1 MKESLPLPKQFVL
14 LSKLLLISIIVVAVL
29 VLTSWYL
36 FVEIFPGALRV
47 NPVTASLFIFTALS
61 FLLLIEE
68 QKNAWLRK
76 LAYSLLTIVVVVST
90 YAFIDRFIHFS
101 FHIDQVLFGTSLVK
115 KAPFRLPID
124 MAATAAV
131 CFVLG
136 VVAIRFIHSSG
147 KVIVSQT
154 IALVIFTIATYT
166 IVGYLYHVP
175 EIKSLFL
182 MSVVSAVLFY
192 CFVLA
197 ILFSRPNEGMMNQ
210 ILAANTGGV
219 TARILIPVTIVLPIL
234 FGYVRVWSHWLN
246 AVSVELGIAMLV
258 ISITILYLV
267 SVWKVST
274 ILSKRDQE
282 KEKDKNDL
290 LRLNEELKNT
300 NAKLD
305 TTNKDLQTLNEEL
318 LTSLEELTSSN
329 EQLDVANQTIA
340 KQKDERLNQVLDNI
354 NDVIW
359 SFDLTGEGDNYLSRS
374 AERIFDEPYEKL
386 VNEPYFWSKYIHPDD
401 RPIKNESQKR
411 LQKEGAT
418 ECTYRIVTHN
428 GTRWIHDR
436 LRIVKDDKGNQ
447 VRLEGIAS
455 DVTSLKETERQ
466 LNRYRENL
474 EIIFENT
481 TDFFLLL
488 DHQAKAIA
496 FNKPFWNY
504 AAENLGVELKIGDHF
519 TSVLPPNRT
528 ATGME
533 LFRRAWSG
541 ETIRTISE
549 TIFEN
554 HVKYFNVR
562 YAPVVRNGQ
571 VLYVSISSTDITEQ
585 RKQEIISNRYKENL
599 DIIFENSTDI
609 FVLIDAQSNLVLFNK
624 AFVRYAQQLRNI
636 QPTEGMP
643 LEELAAPNRREAT
656 REILAQVMK
665 GEKVSVV
672 SESVF
677 PSGTR
682 YYEAHY
688 SPVFNRE
695 GLITHIT
702 LSSTDVTEL
711 RRQEQA
717 LSEYRKNLDII
728 FRNTKDNFLLVSAEG
743 KVILFNYSF
752 GRFVKETIG
761 TEAAI
766 GMDFLEV
773 VAPQRRDVAR
783 KIFQEVRQGKPFATD
798 AEIDSPSGEKI
809 YHYLRYEPV
818 LQQGIVTHVCI
829 SAVDITDFRKIENQL
844 KEDQFFLDK
853 ASESAKIVYWTCEPD
868 FVNGKVL
875 WCKEVFKIHDLEAKD
890 FIGQVNL
897 FYQLAHPE
905 DRQMLAEAAHR
916 SLVDKEPLNV
926 DHRIVLKDGSIR
938 WVNQN
943 AHIIY
948 DSAGRPE
955 IMVGITQD
963 ITDRKNTEFELKQ
976 NQYFLEKASEA
987 AQMGYWTSA
996 SGTPGRLT
1004 WSKGVYE
1011 IFEVSEEEF
1020 DGTNQFFFD
1029 RVHPDD
1035 LTMVVEHMNM
1045 AIRENKVYDID
1056 HRIVLKNGRIK
1067 WVNERAQVLVNKE
1080 DKTTALVVGIVQDID
1095 QWKKMEEVLREYN
1108 DRFEILSRATND
1120 VIWDWDIEKD
1130 YIFYNHGI
1138 QTVLGYGHK
1147 EIKPNKDWWRERFH
1161 PDDSPRINREL
1172 EVSFELKKKRW
1183 ESYYRYRASDGTYK
1197 NIHDRASIVYNEAG
1211 NPIRVIGAMQDVTE
1225 QTRQTEEIAS
1235 LFENANVPIIAFDR
1249 DFNIVEWN
1257 PASAQTL
1264 GFLEEEVIG
1273 QNVLDDLLPPDNVH
1287 RFKHML
1293 SMVLEGHA
1301 VSNFEM
1307 QVIAKDKSHMILLVS
1322 ASPRKMRHD
1331 QVQEAVVVAQNIT
1344 ELTDY
1349 RQRLEKIIEK
1359 RTQELNDALSKEKNA
1374 VEMQKRFVS
1383 MASHEFRTPLSSI
1396 SLASGYIRKFRKKL
1410 TSEKI
1415 EEKLLGIETQIR
1427 HMTYLLDNVL
1437 MVGKSESGKIPVMLS
1452 ILDTKL
1458 TFATLAQEVMA
1469 STRNS
1474 HWIELK
1480 MSCTKTHFVCDEG
1493 LLRNIVINLL
1503 NNAIK
1508 FSPGAEVVNFTV
1520 SCNEE
1525 KLIMVVKDHGMGIPR
1540 EDMDRLFEPFYRATN
1555 TKAISGTGLGLSIVK
1570 KAVELLN
1577 GQLSVKS
1584 ELGKGTEFTI
1594 TLPHSNETPTR

>member
-1 MKESLPLPKQFVL
+1 MKESLPLLRQFVL
-14 LSKLLLISIIVVAVL
+14 LSRLLLIFIIAVEVL

-47 NPVTASLFIFTALS
+47 NPVTASLFILTSLS

-68 QKNAWLRK
+68 QKNVWLRR
-76 LAYSLLTIVVVVST
+76 LAYVFLTLVVIVSV
-90 YAFIDRFIHFS
+90 YALADRFIRFS
-101 FHIDQVLFGTSLVK
+101 FHIDQVLFASSLVK

-131 CFVLG
+131 CFVLSAL
-136 VVAIRFIHSSG
+136 AIRFIHASR
-147 KVIVSQT
+147 KVIVSQML
-154 IALVIFTIATYT
+154 ALFIFAIATYT
-166 IVGYLYHVP
+166 IVGYLYRVP

-182 MSVVSAVLFY
+182 MSVVSAILFY

-197 ILFSRPNEGMMNQ
+197 VLFSRPYEGVMKPLMTT
-210 ILAANTGGV
+210 NTGGV
-219 TARILIPVTIVLPIL
+219 AARILIPVTILLPIL
-234 FGYVRVWSHWLN
+234 FGYVRVWGHWMN
-246 AVSVELGIAMLV
+246 MMSVELGIAWLV
-258 ISITILYLV
+258 ISITLLYLV
-267 SVWKVST
+267 SVWRVAMV
-274 ILSKRDQE
+274 LNRRDEE
-282 KEKDKNDL
+282 KEKFRLDL
-290 LRLNEELKNT
+290 LRLNEELKKT
-300 NAKLD
+300 NVKLD
-305 TTNKDLQTLNEEL
+305 TSNRDLQTLNEEL

-329 EQLDVANQTIA
+329 EQLDLANQTIA
-340 KQKDERLNQVLDNI
+340 KQKDERLNRVLDNI

-411 LQKEGAT
+411 LQKEGST
-418 ECTYRIVTHN
+418 ECTYRIVTHQ

-436 LRIVKDDKGNQ
+436 LRIVKDEKGNQ

-455 DVTSLKETERQ
+455 DVTFLKETERQ
-466 LNRYRENL
+466 LSRYRENL

-481 TDFFLLL
+481 TDFFLML
-488 DHQAKAIA
+488 DQEAKVVA
-496 FNKPFWNY
+496 FNKPFQNY
-504 AAENLGVELKIGDHF
+504 AADNLGVQMKVGDDYV
-519 TSVLPPNRT
+519 TVLPPNRKIP
-528 ATGME
+528 AMD
-533 LFRRAWSG
+533 LFRRALGG
-541 ETIRTISE
+541 ETIRVISE
-549 TIFEN
+549 AVFE
-554 HVKYFNVR
+554 KYAKYYNVR
-562 YAPVVRNGQ
+562 YAPVMRNGQ

-585 RKQEIISNRYKENL
+585 RKQEIISHRYKENL
-599 DIIFENSTDI
+599 DIIFGNSTDI
-609 FVLIDAQSNLVLFNK
+609 FVLMDDRLNLVLFNK
-624 AFVRYAQQLRNI
+624 AFVRYAQEMMNV
-636 QPTEGMP
+636 QPQEGMP

-656 REILAQVMK
+656 REILTQVLK

-672 SESVF
+672 AEAVF
-677 PSGTR
+677 PSGVR
-682 YYEAHY
+682 YFEAHY
-688 SPVFNRE
+688 NPVFNRE
-695 GLITHIT
+695 GIVTHIT

-717 LSEYRKNLDII
+717 LNEYRKNLDII
-728 FRNTKDNFLLVSAEG
+728 FKNTKDNFLLVSAEG

-752 GRFVKETIG
+752 EHFVKEVIG

-773 VAPQRRDVAR
+773 VAPQRREVAR
-783 KIFQEVRQGKPFATD
+783 RIFQEACQGKPFATD
-798 AEIDSPSGEKI
+798 AEIDLPNGDKI

-829 SAVDITDFRKIENQL
+829 SAVDVTEFRKIENQL
-844 KEDQFFLDK
+844 KKDQFFLDK

-868 FVNGKVL
+868 FVKGKVL
-875 WCKEVFKIHDLEAKD
+875 WSKEVFKMHGLEAKD

-897 FYQLAHPE
+897 FYQRAHPE
-905 DRQMLAEAAHR
+905 DRKMLAEAAHTA
-916 SLVDKEPLNV
+916 LVDKHPMNV
-926 DHRIVLKDGSIR
+926 DHRIVLPDGSTR

-948 DSAGRPE
+948 DAAGRPE

-963 ITDRKNTEFELKQ
+963 ITERKKTEFELKQ

-987 AQMGYWTSA
+987 AQMGYWTST
-996 SGTPGRLT
+996 SGSPGRLT
-1004 WSKGVYE
+1004 WSKGVFE

-1020 DGTNQFFFD
+1020 DGTNQFFYD

-1035 LTMVVEHMNM
+1035 LTLVTEHMAM
-1045 AIRENKVYDID
+1045 AIRENRVYDID
-1056 HRIVLKNGRIK
+1056 HRILLKGGRTK
-1067 WVNERAQVLVNKE
+1067 WVNERAQVLVNQ
-1080 DKTTALVVGIVQDID
+1080 DDRSSILAVGVVQDID

-1120 VIWDWDIEKD
+1120 VIWDWDIAKD

-1147 EIKPNKDWWRERFH
+1147 EIRPNKDWWQERFH
-1161 PDDSPRINREL
+1161 PEDAPRINREL
-1172 EVSFELKKKRW
+1172 EVSFELRKERW
-1183 ESYYRYRASDGTYK
+1183 ESYYRYRASDGSYK

-1211 NPIRVIGAMQDVTE
+1211 HPIRVIGAMQDVTE
-1225 QTRQTEEIAS
+1225 QTRQTAEIAS

-1249 DFNIVEWN
+1249 DYQIVEWN

-1264 GFLEEEVIG
+1264 GYREEEVIG
-1273 QNVLDDLLPPDNVH
+1273 QNVLEDLLPPANII
-1287 RFKHML
+1287 RFKQML
-1293 SMVLEGHA
+1293 STVLEGQA
-1301 VSNFEM
+1301 VSNFET
-1307 QVIAKDKSHMILLVS
+1307 QVIAKDQSRMILLVS

-1349 RQRLEKIIEK
+1349 RLRLEKIIEK

-1396 SLASGYIRKFRKKL
+1396 SLASGYIRKFRNKL
-1410 TSEKI
+1410 TPEKI

-1437 MVGKSESGKIPVMLS
+1437 MVGKSESGKIPVVLS

-1469 STRNS
+1469 SARNS

-1480 MSCTKTHFVCDEG
+1480 MSCAKTHFVCDEG

-1520 SCNEE
+1520 TCDENE
-1525 KLIMVVKDHGMGIPR
+1525 ITMVVRDHGVGIPAD
-1540 EDMDRLFEPFYRATN
+1540 DMNRLFEPFYRATN
-1555 TKAISGTGLGLSIVK
+1555 AKAISGTGLGLSIVK

-1577 GQLSVKS
+1577 GTLSVKS

-1594 TLPHSNETPTR
+1594 TLPHSNETATR